1 MRRIAGNRRG
11 VGWRIHAAQNIWL
24 GPMLANSPHDHINL
38 LVREHPPGTLRKRRH
53 LSSGN
58 TIGGY
63 TSQN

>member
-1 MRRIAGNRRG
+1 
-11 VGWRIHAAQNIWL
+11 
-24 GPMLANSPHDHINL
+24 MLANSPHDHINL